1 MKDNRPPKKDRVLK
15 SGDTR
20 EDGMV
25 FLGYCSSVRNGERW
39 VTQEKLADIV
49 EKKNTARRL
58 KYANDKDYRDD
69 VLFRQSECNKAKS
82 RQRDPRKLKTK
93 EEKREYQRNYQ
104 QMKRNTD
111 PQWKMMKNMRVR
123 ISSAVRGSRKSADT
137 VELLGCSVEDLRDHL
152 ESQFTEGMSWDNYG
166 YYGWHVDHIRP
177 CASFDLTVDTEQ
189 KICFNYTN
197 LQPLWAADNLS
208 KSDKCISFKP
218 SVTLSG
224 RK

>member
-1 MKDNRPPKKDRVLK
+1 MRDKEKEKAYNKEYYQKNKEKIKARVK
-15 SGDTR
+15 IYA
-20 EDGMV
+20 EE
-25 FLGYCSSVRNGERW
+25 N
-39 VTQEKLADIV
+39 QEKIKEDY
-49 EKKNTARRL
+49 KKN
-58 KYANDKDYRDD
+58 
-69 VLFRQSECNKAKS
+69 
-82 RQRDPRKLKTK
+82 K

-166 YYGWHVDHIRP
+166 YYGWHVDHIKP
-177 CASFDLTVDTEQ
+177 CASFDLSLESEQ
-189 KICFNYTN
+189 RKCFNCTN

-208 KSDKCISFKP
+208 KSDKFISFKP
-218 SVTLSG
+218 
-224 RK
+224 